1 MPSLLVIAVLVIVG
15 FYLVA
20 GILRYLRQKLQPG
33 GRAGQNEDRRGP
45 IR

>member
-20 GILRYLRQKLQPG
+20 GLLRYLRQKLQPDS
-33 GRAGQNEDRRGP
+33 RIGQENDRRDP
-45 IR
+45 SR